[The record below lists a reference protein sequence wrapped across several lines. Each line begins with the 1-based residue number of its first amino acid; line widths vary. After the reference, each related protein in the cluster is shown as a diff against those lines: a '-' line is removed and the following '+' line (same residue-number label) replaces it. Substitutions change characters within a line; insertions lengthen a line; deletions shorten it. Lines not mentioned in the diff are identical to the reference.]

1 LVMLSLSIL
10 AGYGANYIFYIINN
24 RSAVASGKESVA
36 FILISCLVLFEF
48 LSVPFWMASAEVPV
62 FYKQLAGETD
72 DYAILEVP
80 GLATSDYMYFQT
92 IHGKKLVNGYVSR
105 TPDYALTFMSI
116 PFISDLIS
124 SSNTPMMDDIMKQNQ
139 TELLSMLSYY
149 KIKYIIIHKGY
160 LSNNE
165 FSFVLNL
172 VHDVLGIEPVTYDSD
187 GLWVY
192 HIPTSQNSSQFISL
206 GSGFHDLQ
214 NWSGT
219 PTRWIQADAAL
230 QVFSPENRTAN
241 LRLQAL
247 SFYRDRTLEVSSGD
261 ALIAQVNVP
270 TSFVN
275 VSVPVRLAK
284 GANTVRFHVP
294 EGCER
299 PYDKPELNS
308 PDPRCLSVA
317 VQNLTVA

>member
-1 LVMLSLSIL
+1 
-10 AGYGANYIFYIINN
+10 
-24 RSAVASGKESVA
+24 
-36 FILISCLVLFEF
+36 
-48 LSVPFWMASAEVPV
+48 
-62 FYKQLAGETD
+62 
-72 DYAILEVP
+72 
-80 GLATSDYMYFQT
+80 MYFQT
-92 IHGKKLVNGYVSR
+92 IHGKKLVNGLASR
-105 TPDYALTFMSI
+105 TPDYALEFMSHTPLI
-116 PFISDLIS
+116 GDLIYPPK
-124 SSNTPMMDDIMKQNQ
+124 TLKMEDIIKQNR
-139 TELLSMLSYY
+139 TELTSLLNYY
-149 KIKYIIIHKGY
+149 NIKYIILHKGY
-160 LSNNE
+160 LSDNE
-165 FSFVLNL
+165 FSYASNL
-172 VHDVLGIEPVTYDSD
+172 IHDALGIEPVTYDSD
-187 GLWVY
+187 GLWAY

-219 PTRWIQADAAL
+219 PTRWIQADATL

-261 ALIAQVNVP
+261 ALMAQVSVP

-275 VSVPVRLAK
+275 VSAPVRLAK

-317 VQNLTVA
+317 LQNLTVA